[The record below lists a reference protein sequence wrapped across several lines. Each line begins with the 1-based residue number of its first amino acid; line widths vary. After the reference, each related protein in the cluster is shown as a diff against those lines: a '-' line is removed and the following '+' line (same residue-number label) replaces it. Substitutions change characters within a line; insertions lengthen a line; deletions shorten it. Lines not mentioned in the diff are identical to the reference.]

1 MRTLWIIPVFALLA
15 PAAAFLWAADPASLA
30 PIKGVVLLKNGE
42 VLSGT
47 IARTGDYYHVSLP
60 QGEIRLK
67 ATEVEKVAGGLEDLY
82 EDKRG
87 RIAPGK
93 IQDHINLAE
102 WCIEQTMVEQA
113 AQELAAAAA
122 IDPKHPRLPL
132 LKRRLELIDRPGDAE
147 KTVQAPTVEAGP
159 SNDDLDRLV
168 RGLPA
173 HAVESFTSTVQPLLV
188 NNCTAGG
195 CHGPRSPGKLRLLRL
210 SLSAPANRRLTQRNL
225 YSVWQ
230 VVDSNQPAASPLLTQ
245 PIQPHGKAKGA
256 IFSGREAA
264 QYRQLVGWVYEVT
277 RQRRPEDPP
286 EADPPPV
293 AVRERSQDKSK
304 KERRGKPPA
313 GTEVTAAPK
322 PSKSGPSQDEP
333 PPLLTL
339 DESAATDEPIE
350 GDLRAGPSDADGDPA
365 APNRS
370 AKRLVHDDEYVP
382 VDPFDAEVFNR
393 RYFPPQ

>member
-1 MRTLWIIPVFALLA
+1 MRTLWTIPVLA
-15 PAAAFLWAADPASLA
+15 VLVPAASLLWAADPASLA

-47 IARTGDYYHVSLP
+47 ITRTGDYYHVELTR
-60 QGEIRLK
+60 GEMFLK
-67 ATEVEKVAGGLEDLY
+67 ATAVEKVAARLEDLY
-82 EDKRG
+82 EDKRA
-87 RIAPGK
+87 RAMPGK
-93 IQDHINLAE
+93 IQDRINLAE
-102 WCIEQTMVEQA
+102 WCIEHALVEQG
-113 AQELAAAAA
+113 AQEIAAAAD

-132 LKRRLELIDRPGDAE
+132 LRRRLELADRSGDTE
-147 KTVQAPTVEAGP
+147 KTVQAPAVETGP

-195 CHGPRSPGKLRLLRL
+195 CHGPRSPGKLHLLRL

-230 VVDSNQPAASPLLTQ
+230 VVDSNRPAESPLLTQ
-245 PIQPHGKAKGA
+245 PIRPHGKAKGA

-264 QYRQLVGWVYEVT
+264 QYRQLVAWVYEVT

-286 EADPPPV
+286 EAEAPAVAARPP
-293 AVRERSQDKSK
+293 DKK
-304 KERRGKPPA
+304 KERRSKPPA
-313 GTEVTAAPK
+313 ATDEAGDVRARPNPQKTG
-322 PSKSGPSQDEP
+322 SSQDEP
-333 PPLLTL
+333 PPPLTL
-339 DESAATDEPIE
+339 DELAATDEPIE
-350 GDLRAGPSDADGDPA
+350 GDLREGAPTADG
-365 APNRS
+365 NRSRS
-370 AKRLVHDDEYVP
+370 AKTPAQDDEYVP

-393 RYFPPQ
+393 RYFPPR